1 MLDVRKPISL
11 FFFIIGGIVVAY
23 GFLDPKTI
31 PVVTPQGAYPVNL
44 NIPWGGVM
52 MAFALAI
59 GSIALWDDATKEEA
73 ELLEKERAEAEAE
86 EADFEEADEGD
97 DTGDAGDIGGAGVSE
112 RSESGDSEDSH
123 PPEGSNSSDGA
134 AKEGHSE
141 GTLGE

>member
-59 GSIALWDDATKEEA
+59 GSLALWDDASKEEA
-73 ELLEKERAEAEAE
+73 ALLEKERAEREAE
-86 EADFEEADEGD
+86 EAEESDDEDAGDGEAGDANGSSIAD
-97 DTGDAGDIGGAGVSE
+97 GDAGGNAGDVGGGGSDAGE
-112 RSESGDSEDSH
+112 
-123 PPEGSNSSDGA
+123 
-134 AKEGHSE
+134 HSQ
-141 GTLGE
+141 